1 MMKYRILFLLTAFA
15 PALFGQQIMTV
26 SVDQDNFIVCPDD
39 IVQVSASRSTT
50 LNNSLD
56 FNGSSEFLEIPNNPA
71 FNIGTTSFSIEFWVL
86 TNDMSNLEYLA
97 VNRNSSSIGWAI
109 WKNGSGTVGFA
120 ARDQLGNYDS
130 MFGTISQID
139 DGGWHHIAVTW
150 NRGGVTTL
158 YIDGGYETQKTLNV
172 GGDISHTG
180 DITLGYGVSPTTGNA
195 TYLNGEI
202 DEFRIWS
209 EARSSGDIATYMS
222 THLNPSSFPTLAVN
236 FDFNELSNADDWYDC
251 AGGISASTGA
261 SVPSVNQAGGPSMT
275 FNFAYTWTNTSGNTQ
290 NGANYQKSFLK
301 EDTVVVEAGYCKYLC
316 TDTFYVEIADCD
328 TVKDPRDVAAVFAP
342 TAFTP
347 NGDTKNDYYIVK
359 ANAISYFEMQVYNRE
374 GNILFHSKD
383 INTGWDGS
391 FENRQCTEG
400 VYIAQIMY
408 RDNEGMEHVKYQQ
421 FSLMR

>member
-1 MMKYRILFLLTAFA
+1 MMKYRLLILLTAFA

-251 AGGISASTGA
+251 AGGISAPTGT

-347 NGDTKNDYYIVK
+347 NGDAKNDYYIVK

>member
-1 MMKYRILFLLTAFA
+1 MKYRILFLLTAFA

-172 GGDISHTG
+172 GGDISHAG

-391 FENRQCTEG
+391 FESRQCTEG

>member
-1 MMKYRILFLLTAFA
+1 MKYRILFLLTAFA

-391 FENRQCTEG
+391 FESRQCTEG

>member
-1 MMKYRILFLLTAFA
+1 MMKYRFLFLLTAFA

-202 DEFRIWS
+202 DELRIWS

-251 AGGISASTGA
+251 VGGISAPTGT

>member
-1 MMKYRILFLLTAFA
+1 
-15 PALFGQQIMTV
+15 
-26 SVDQDNFIVCPDD
+26 
-39 IVQVSASRSTT
+39 
-50 LNNSLD
+50 
-56 FNGSSEFLEIPNNPA
+56 
-71 FNIGTTSFSIEFWVL
+71 
-86 TNDMSNLEYLA
+86 
-97 VNRNSSSIGWAI
+97 
-109 WKNGSGTVGFA
+109 
-120 ARDQLGNYDS
+120 

-251 AGGISASTGA
+251 AGGISAPTGT

>member
-1 MMKYRILFLLTAFA
+1 MKYRFLFLFTAFV

-26 SVDQDNFIVCPDD
+26 SVDQDNFIVCPDE
-39 IVQVSASRSTT
+39 IVEVSALRSTT

-56 FNGSSEFLEIPNNPA
+56 FNGSSEYLEIPNNPA
-71 FNIGTTSFSIEFWVL
+71 FNIGTTSFSVEFWVL
-86 TNDMSNLEYLA
+86 TNDASNLEYLA

-150 NRGGVTTL
+150 SRGGVTTL
-158 YIDGGYETQKTLNV
+158 YVDGGYETQKTLNV

-236 FDFNELSNADDWYDC
+236 FDFNELSNANDWYDC
-251 AGGISASTGA
+251 AGGISATTGT
-261 SVPSVNQAGGPSMT
+261 SVPSVNQAGGPSMI

-301 EDTVVVEAGYCKYLC
+301 EDTVVVETGYCKYLC
-316 TDTFYVEIADCD
+316 SDTFYVEIADCD

-359 ANAISYFEMQVYNRE
+359 ANAISYFEMQVYNRD

-408 RDNEGMEHVKYQQ
+408 RDNEGMEYVKYQQ
-421 FSLMR
+421 FALMR

>member
-1 MMKYRILFLLTAFA
+1 MMKYRFLFLLTAFA

-56 FNGSSEFLEIPNNPA
+56 FNGSSEFLAIPNDPA

-251 AGGISASTGA
+251 AGGISAPTGT

>member
-1 MMKYRILFLLTAFA
+1 MKYRILFLLTAFA

-251 AGGISASTGA
+251 AGGISAPTGT

-391 FENRQCTEG
+391 FESRQCTEG

>member
-1 MMKYRILFLLTAFA
+1 MMKYRLLFLLTAFA

-26 SVDQDNFIVCPDD
+26 SIDQDNFIVCPDD
-39 IVQVSASRSTT
+39 IVQVSASRSTI

-56 FNGSSEFLEIPNNPA
+56 FNGSSEYLEIPNNPA

-97 VNRNSSSIGWAI
+97 VNRNTSSIGWAI

-150 NRGGVTTL
+150 SRGGVTTL

-209 EARSSGDIATYMS
+209 ESRSSGDIATYMS

-251 AGGISASTGA
+251 AGGILAPTGT

-301 EDTVVVEAGYCKYLC
+301 ADTVVVEAGYCKYLC
-316 TDTFYVEIADCD
+316 TDTFSVEIADCD

-359 ANAISYFEMQVYNRE
+359 ANAISYFEMQVYNRD

-400 VYIAQIMY
+400 VYIAQINY
-408 RDNEGMEHVKYQQ
+408 RDNEGMQYVKYQQ

>member
-1 MMKYRILFLLTAFA
+1 MMKYRFLFLLTAFA

-251 AGGISASTGA
+251 AGGISAPTGT

-301 EDTVVVEAGYCKYLC
+301 ADTVVVEAGYCKYLC
-316 TDTFYVEIADCD
+316 TDTFSVEIADCD

-359 ANAISYFEMQVYNRE
+359 ANAISYFEMQVYNRD

-400 VYIAQIMY
+400 VYIAQINY
-408 RDNEGMEHVKYQQ
+408 RDNEGMQYVKYQQ

>member
-1 MMKYRILFLLTAFA
+1 MKYRILFLLTAFA

-251 AGGISASTGA
+251 VGGISAPTGT

>member
-1 MMKYRILFLLTAFA
+1 MMKYRFLFLLTAFA

-26 SVDQDNFIVCPDD
+26 SVDQDNFIVCPDE
-39 IVQVSASRSTT
+39 IVQVSASRSST

-180 DITLGYGVSPTTGNA
+180 DINLGYGVSPTTGNA

-251 AGGISASTGA
+251 AGGISAPTGT

-316 TDTFYVEIADCD
+316 TDTFYVEIVDCD

>member
-1 MMKYRILFLLTAFA
+1 MKYRILFLLTAFA

-316 TDTFYVEIADCD
+316 TYTFYVEIADCD

-391 FENRQCTEG
+391 FESRQCTEG

>member
-1 MMKYRILFLLTAFA
+1 MMKYRFLFLLTAFA

-26 SVDQDNFIVCPDD
+26 SVDQENFIVCPDD

-71 FNIGTTSFSIEFWVL
+71 FNIGTTNFSIEFWVL

-202 DEFRIWS
+202 DELRIWS

-236 FDFNELSNADDWYDC
+236 FDFNELSNAYDWYDC
-251 AGGISASTGA
+251 AGGISAPTGT
-261 SVPSVNQAGGPSMT
+261 SVPSVNQAGGPLMT

>member
-1 MMKYRILFLLTAFA
+1 MMKYRFLFLLTAFA

-120 ARDQLGNYDS
+120 ARDQLGAYDS

-251 AGGISASTGA
+251 AGGISAPTGT